1 MKVEKFMNK
10 FNTYDEFK
18 EKIINII
25 EQRTDI
31 WCDEILSEN
40 EFKEK
45 DNLLEREQWEIFN
58 NYPEYHEKWL
68 NELMNNFIL

>member
-1 MKVEKFMNK
+1 MNK

-18 EKIINII
+18 EKITNII
-25 EQRTDI
+25 EQRTDA
-31 WCDEILSEN
+31 WCDETLSVN

-45 DNLLEREQWEIFN
+45 DKLLEREQWEIFN